1 MGVAVLATPLTVAAA
16 LDSAAP
22 IKGLVLAPGIQIAA
36 VDVKQV
42 NFLLVNTSSAPFY
55 VTASSSDSWL
65 VPNQKSFTIL
75 PGQRHSTSASLS
87 VPLLRD
93 AGDHE
98 SDVTFLQP
106 PGGSGQL
113 RVSWGL
119 AARVIISTGGVVA
132 HDLKLSGLRV
142 PAIADSFEQPTI
154 NLSAVNRGNVHELV
168 TVAPFGQLLLLRGQ
182 SRTVSLLWTQHPWI
196 GWGDVSAGGLKAS
209 TLFLPWHLLAALFGL
224 FCVWLFWRQ
233 LRPRRKYVAHVRRR
247 R

>member
-1 MGVAVLATPLTVAAA
+1 MGVAFVAAPLTVAAA
-16 LDSAAP
+16 QDSAAP
-22 IKGLVLAPGIQIAA
+22 VKGLVLAPGLQIAA

-42 NFLLVNTSSAPFY
+42 DFLLVNTSSAPFY
-55 VTASSSDSWL
+55 VTASSSDAWL
-65 VPNQKSFTIL
+65 VPAEKSFTIL
-75 PGQRHSTSASLS
+75 PGQRHSTSAALI

-106 PGGSGQL
+106 PAATGQL

-132 HDLKLSGLRV
+132 HDLHLSGLTV

-154 NLSAVNRGNVHELV
+154 NLTARNAGNVHELI
-168 TVAPFGQLLLLRGQ
+168 TVAPFGQMLLLRGQ
-182 SRTVSLLWTQHPWI
+182 TRTVSLLWTQHPWI
-196 GWGDVSAGGLKAS
+196 GWGEVSAGGLKAS
-209 TLFLPWHLLAALFGL
+209 TLFLPWKLLAALFGL
-224 FCVWLFWRQ
+224 FCGWLLWRQ
-233 LRPRRKYVAHVRRR
+233 LRPRPKYVAHVRRR